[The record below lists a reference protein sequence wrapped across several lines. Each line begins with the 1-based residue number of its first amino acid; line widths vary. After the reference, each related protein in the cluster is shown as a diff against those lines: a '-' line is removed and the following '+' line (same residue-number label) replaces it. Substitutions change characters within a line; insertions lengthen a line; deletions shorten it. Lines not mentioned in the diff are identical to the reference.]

1 MIQLIHVVGP
11 KFDSVIKTR
20 IYLSGVFRVLYE
32 WEHSKL
38 LSPRLVLY
46 LHGLRDLRHKE
57 WKARDLEMAKESN
70 EYIKYGCSILL
81 QEFSGEEEEDEW
93 EVMDASKKEKKSKKH
108 SKKNKD
114 KNEKNMDPQ
123 QVFFRNFWTD
133 LLTNKMIDMAIVSI
147 SSLDEETKVKL
158 VASLLA
164 VVPARPEADQKSILT
179 YLNELVQ
186 YEGLT
191 NEMIKAG
198 LIESIHNYYDLRRK
212 EFYMLASSFA
222 TTFAPYFVNQTLTIE
237 DIFENWKF
245 MDDNEKYLA
254 ESSAYLVELLSA
266 LLTALKESAPT
277 MYEEILKKRLM
288 TIKTVFPSNSYT
300 YVYISRILKR
310 NNMKLVAGAL
320 SLN

>member
-1 MIQLIHVVGP
+1 MNISSMDG
-11 KFDSVIKTR
+11 
-20 IYLSGVFRVLYE
+20 
-32 WEHSKL
+32 
-38 LSPRLVLY
+38 
-46 LHGLRDLRHKE
+46 
-57 WKARDLEMAKESN
+57 
-70 EYIKYGCSILL
+70 SILL
-81 QEFSGEEEEDEW
+81 HVFREEEDEDEW

-222 TTFAPYFVNQTLTIE
+222 TTLAPYFVNQTLTIE